1 MLFALINKVGMSS
14 SMIYYINF
22 IAHNSLELYAI
33 FLNLVMKEQVIFIDN
48 YGLVVGKFESIQQ
61 FNEWFKTQKEYR
73 PNKDF
78 SKYKLKKLCI
88 SQPQNS

>member
-1 MLFALINKVGMSS
+1 
-14 SMIYYINF
+14 
-22 IAHNSLELYAI
+22 
-33 FLNLVMKEQVIFIDN
+33 MKEQIIFTDN

-61 FNEWFKTQKEYR
+61 FNEWFKTQKKYR

-88 SQPQNS
+88 SQPQTS